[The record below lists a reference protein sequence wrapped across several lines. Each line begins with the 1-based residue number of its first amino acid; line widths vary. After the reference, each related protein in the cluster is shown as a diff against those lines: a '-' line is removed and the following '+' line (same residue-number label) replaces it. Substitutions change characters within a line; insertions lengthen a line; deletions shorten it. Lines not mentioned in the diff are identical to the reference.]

1 MHATFHIL
9 NTFQWK
15 NVAYSI
21 YTSGFYCFSFVIL
34 LLPYLILIMYYHAN
48 YHANYVYLQMFM
60 CTSGESATDML
71 GVCCSL
77 LTSVCILMHTLQ
89 CSVNKTFQKSK
100 ALNGCV

>member
-1 MHATFHIL
+1 ME
-9 NTFQWK
+9 

-21 YTSGFYCFSFVIL
+21 YTSGFYCFLFVIL
-34 LLPYLILIMYYHAN
+34 LLPYLILIMLIMY

-71 GVCCSL
+71 GVFCSL
-77 LTSVCILMHTLQ
+77 LTSVCILMHTMQ